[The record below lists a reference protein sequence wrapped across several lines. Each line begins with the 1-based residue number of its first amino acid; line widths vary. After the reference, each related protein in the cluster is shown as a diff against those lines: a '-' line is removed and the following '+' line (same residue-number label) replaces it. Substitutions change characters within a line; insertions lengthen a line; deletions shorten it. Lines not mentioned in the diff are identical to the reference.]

1 MIISCEMIYWW
12 LFQLNPG
19 LQIMLQIGLCVPD
32 SCSEE
37 DAVLLFNTGKI
48 QFILIMASVILPIF
62 HLQYNISLIFFF
74 SSNFELSLLLIGW
87 LWEFSVACWQISSI
101 NAHFWWVTIEHR
113 ILCKNEYSNFSENL
127 DFIKHWTLTA
137 YD

>member
-1 MIISCEMIYWW
+1 
-12 LFQLNPG
+12 
-19 LQIMLQIGLCVPD
+19 MLQIGLCVPD

-87 LWEFSVACWQISSI
+87 L
-101 NAHFWWVTIEHR
+101 
-113 ILCKNEYSNFSENL
+113 
-127 DFIKHWTLTA
+127 
-137 YD
+137 